1 MYNLDFLITM
11 INSMILQYLNI
22 VNNNNKL
29 NIVNKSIIQD
39 SVNELSQKQSIIQKT
54 MEIMAYNDE
63 ELNQLSYNL
72 ALRYD
77 HRTYCEYYTE

>member
-1 MYNLDFLITM
+1 M
-11 INSMILQYLNI
+11 
-22 VNNNNKL
+22 
-29 NIVNKSIIQD
+29 NKSIIQN

-63 ELNQLSYNL
+63 EMNQLSYEL